1 MTMIK
6 LVITSFLLTL
16 ASAASLAQ
24 EPGKTITSSK
34 IDDVKWL
41 AGCWELN
48 DLVKQLQIS
57 EQWMAPAGGVMIG
70 MSRTVRNGKMTGFEY
85 MRIERDLLSLR
96 FISKP
101 SQNSVE
107 TTFRIFKWS
116 ANEVVFANPAHD
128 FPQRIIYKLTKPDS
142 LTARIEG
149 MMNGKFLGI
158 DFPMDK
164 VKCS

>member
-1 MTMIK
+1 MIK
-6 LVITSFLLTL
+6 LVLTYFLLTL
-16 ASAASLAQ
+16 ISVASLAQ

-48 DLVKQLQIS
+48 DVAKKLQIS
-57 EQWMAPAGGVMIG
+57 EQWMAPAGGSMIG
-70 MSRTVRNGKMTGFEY
+70 MSRTVLNGKMTGFEY
-85 MRIERDLLSLR
+85 MRIERDWFSLR

-107 TTFRIFKWS
+107 TPFTIYKWS

-128 FPQRIIYKLTKPDS
+128 FPQRIIYRRNGDKLF
-142 LTARIEG
+142 ARIENLQG
-149 MMNGKFLGI
+149 DKGV
-158 DFPMDK
+158 DFPMTRK
-164 VKCS
+164 KCE